1 MLAIASCVDNRIT
14 DRGCAALSCC
24 LPHPTMEK
32 LDLMGN
38 KQLTEAGIESLE
50 LAKRPMLSTKS
61 SKSSLGACSPGSTS
75 NSNAS
80 FNVSASFGDALGLPE
95 ARSIRVRATAATVA
109 ACAVLAPTIYWTKP
123 EPILSPRAS
132 KVNRSAS
139 ATHASDAEQ
148 IFNTTGGSEVLQQL
162 LADDDIFSD
171 SDDASDELTKINAE
185 LAALEV
191 AEELSKNERVK
202 NLIGLSEEM
211 EEPPPLVVLD
221 QILSMDD
228 DENLGERA

>member
-1 MLAIASCVDNRIT
+1 M
-14 DRGCAALSCC
+14 
-24 LPHPTMEK
+24 
-32 LDLMGN
+32 
-38 KQLTEAGIESLE
+38 
-50 LAKRPMLSTKS
+50 
-61 SKSSLGACSPGSTS
+61 GACSPGSTS

-132 KVNRSAS
+132 KVNGNAS